1 MIDIY
6 DGVVFRLPTEGGGR
20 IARSLQSLRSNSDMI
35 NAIQSASMR
44 AIQ

>member
-6 DGVVFRLPTEGGGR
+6 DAVVFRLPIEGVGR
-20 IARSLQSLRSNSDMI
+20 VARSLQSLRSNSDMI
-35 NAIQSASMR
+35 NAIQLATMR